1 MEPMCHEDGLYLG
14 ADSLQMYFEAV
25 NLDEMA
31 KVGTGKNGGEERSQ
45 G

>member
-1 MEPMCHEDGLYLG
+1 METVWHEDVMYLG

-25 NLDEMA
+25 NLNEMA
-31 KVGTGKNGGEERSQ
+31 KVGTGENGGEERSQ

>member
-1 MEPMCHEDGLYLG
+1 MCHEDGLYLG
-14 ADSLQMYFEAV
+14 AESLQMYFEAV

-31 KVGTGKNGGEERSQ
+31 MVWTGKDGGEERSL